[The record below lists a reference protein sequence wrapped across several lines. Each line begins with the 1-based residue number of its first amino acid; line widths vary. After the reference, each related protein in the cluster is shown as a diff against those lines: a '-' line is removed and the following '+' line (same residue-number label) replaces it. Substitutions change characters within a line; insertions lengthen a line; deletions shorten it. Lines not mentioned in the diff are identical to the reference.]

1 MNKRGKNV
9 LYIIILIAKILE
21 NTLST
26 LRIILIAN
34 RKKLIGALLQGIIV
48 TLWIITAG
56 IVIIDIQ
63 KDILKI
69 VFFVLGSIIGSYL
82 GSSIEEKFSRI

>member
-1 MNKRGKNV
+1 M

-82 GSSIEEKFSRI
+82 GSSIEE

>member
-1 MNKRGKNV
+1 M

-56 IVIIDIQ
+56 IVIIDLQ